1 MKRLTFLILALLL
14 VLPLSAWYAPSFTVG
29 CGVNTLVLDKK
40 AYQSVKTGL
49 ELGLVGIKIKSFT
62 LSVPLTIAHVTKSME
77 NKGLLSPSF
86 FKASIGI
93 EGLLEGLVEGE
104 RIGASAAL
112 YYGYEDYTD
121 EKAVMLY
128 LEGRVAAH
136 YRISKYF
143 SLMVPVSYTYTPEG
157 NEVSVSLAVRIG
169 GDLL

>member
-29 CGVNTLVLDKK
+29 CGVNTLILDNE

-49 ELGLVGIKIKSFT
+49 ELGLVGIKIECFT
-62 LSVPLTIAHVTKSME
+62 LSVPLTIAHITKSIE
-77 NKGLLSPSF
+77 NNGLLSPSF

-93 EGLLEGLVEGE
+93 EGLLEDEG
-104 RIGASAAL
+104 IGASAAL

-128 LEGRVAAH
+128 LEGRVAVH
-136 YRISKYF
+136 FRISKYF

>member
-29 CGVNTLVLDKK
+29 CGVNTLILDNE

-62 LSVPLTIAHVTKSME
+62 LSVPLTIAHVTKSRE
-77 NKGLLSPSF
+77 NRGLLSPSF
-86 FKASIGI
+86 FKASIGV
-93 EGLLEGLVEGE
+93 EGLVEGE
-104 RIGASAAL
+104 RIGASAAV

-121 EKAVMLY
+121 AKAVMLY
-128 LEGRVAAH
+128 LEGRIAAH